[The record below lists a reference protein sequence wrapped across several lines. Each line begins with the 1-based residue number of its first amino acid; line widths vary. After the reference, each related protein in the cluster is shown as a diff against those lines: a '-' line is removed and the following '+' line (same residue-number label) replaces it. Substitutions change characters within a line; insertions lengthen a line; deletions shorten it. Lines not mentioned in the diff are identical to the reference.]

1 MPQAL
6 PYSTANANPQQR
18 RQQTSHADGDIHC
31 HIGSETTDHTKAST
45 AAAAIATHNTS
56 TIHTDPQLNQYPHLD
71 EPGSNNDAD
80 DSSRSE
86 PAIALGTGAPTVS
99 HCAPKYP
106 SSQMHE
112 CNDTTGVIV
121 AVSGLVAFV
130 SAGAHIVPR

>member
-1 MPQAL
+1 M
-6 PYSTANANPQQR
+6 
-18 RQQTSHADGDIHC
+18 SHRIRNKR
-31 HIGSETTDHTKAST
+31 SYKKAHT
-45 AAAAIATHNTS
+45 AAAAIATHSIS
-56 TIHTDPQLNQYPHLD
+56 TIHTDPQLSQYPHLD

-106 SSQMHE
+106 SSQIHE